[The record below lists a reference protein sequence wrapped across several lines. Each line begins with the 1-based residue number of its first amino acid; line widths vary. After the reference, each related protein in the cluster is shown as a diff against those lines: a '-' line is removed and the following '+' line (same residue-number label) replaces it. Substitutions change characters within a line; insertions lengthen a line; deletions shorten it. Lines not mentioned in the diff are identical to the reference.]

1 LRFRSLGSGSEGNAL
16 LVEVVEGQST
26 SRVMVDCGFTL
37 KEIER
42 RLCAA
47 EIEPASLS
55 GIVVTHEH
63 GDHVGGVFK
72 LAKKHGVP
80 MWMTYGTFAA
90 TQGVG
95 SSAAGFVVAPDTS
108 AFEGLHLID
117 DHSPFAIG
125 GIELFPFPVPH
136 DAREPVQYVFSDG
149 DKRLGVL
156 TDLGSSTPHVESMLG
171 GCDALVLEC
180 NHDEATLQ
188 NGPYPPSLKNRVG
201 GRFGHLSN
209 GQAANILS
217 AIDRSQLRHVA
228 AAHLSKQN
236 NTPQWARQALAGA
249 LGCEEDWVAVLSQE
263 EGCGWRD
270 V

>member
-16 LVEVVEGQST
+16 LVEVAESATVT
-26 SRVMVDCGFTL
+26 RVMVDCGFNL

-42 RLCAA
+42 RLAA
-47 EIEPASLS
+47 AQVEPASLS

-72 LAKKHGVP
+72 LAKKHKVP
-80 MWMTYGTFAA
+80 VWITYGTFAA
-90 TQGVG
+90 TQGAG
-95 SSAAGFVVAPDTS
+95 SSSAGFVVAPEPH

-117 DHSPFAIG
+117 DHSPFVIG

-149 DKRLGVL
+149 DRRLGVL
-156 TDLGSSTPHVESMLG
+156 TDLGSSTPHVEDMLS

-180 NHDEATLQ
+180 NHDEATLY
-188 NGPYPPSLKNRVG
+188 NGPYPASLKSRVG

-209 GQAANILS
+209 TQAAAILG
-217 AIDRSQLRHVA
+217 AIDRSKLNHVA

-236 NTPQWARQALAGA
+236 NSPALARAALAGA
-249 LGCEEDWVAVLSQE
+249 LGCEEDWVAVLSQA
-263 EGCGWRD
+263 EGCAWRD